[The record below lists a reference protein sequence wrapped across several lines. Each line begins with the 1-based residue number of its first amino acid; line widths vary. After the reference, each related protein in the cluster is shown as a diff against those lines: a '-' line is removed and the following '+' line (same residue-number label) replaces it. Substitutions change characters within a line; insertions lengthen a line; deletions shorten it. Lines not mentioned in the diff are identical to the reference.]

1 MNNPELPRNRILIG
15 DVRTRLPEL
24 PDAAVDCVITS
35 PPYFALR
42 DYGQA
47 GQLGL
52 EPTVDDW
59 VAGLVAVSRE
69 IRRVLKPGG
78 SYWLNVADSYAHHPT
93 KGTAKK
99 SLLLGPQRLALAL
112 AADGWVIR
120 NHIIWSKT
128 NPMPSNVQ
136 DRLATTHESI
146 FFLTRRQHYYFDLNT
161 IRQSLKERPA
171 PRSAKPTTPTRR
183 RYPPAGTLP
192 RRTDRAHNINSG
204 LGKLKASGRV
214 GHPLGGNPG
223 DVWRLATAAYRGAHF
238 ASFPQSLVER
248 PLLATCPER
257 VCQVC
262 GTPWQRARQFLH
274 GRWLAVGP
282 LQPDCGCGTD
292 WQPGVVLDPFLGS
305 GTVALVAEQRR
316 RDWVGVEINP
326 AYAALAAE
334 RLQTWRST
342 RRRTG

>member
-1 MNNPELPRNRILIG
+1 
-15 DVRTRLPEL
+15 
-24 PDAAVDCVITS
+24 
-35 PPYFALR
+35 
-42 DYGQA
+42 
-47 GQLGL
+47 
-52 EPTVDDW
+52 
-59 VAGLVAVSRE
+59 
-69 IRRVLKPGG
+69 
-78 SYWLNVADSYAHHPT
+78 
-93 KGTAKK
+93 
-99 SLLLGPQRLALAL
+99 
-112 AADGWVIR
+112 VIR

-146 FFLTRRQHYYFDLNT
+146 FFLTRRQHYYFDLNA
-161 IRQSLKERPA
+161 IRQSLKKRPA

-192 RRTDRAHNINSG
+192 RRTDRAYNINSG

-326 AYAALAAE
+326 AYAALAEE